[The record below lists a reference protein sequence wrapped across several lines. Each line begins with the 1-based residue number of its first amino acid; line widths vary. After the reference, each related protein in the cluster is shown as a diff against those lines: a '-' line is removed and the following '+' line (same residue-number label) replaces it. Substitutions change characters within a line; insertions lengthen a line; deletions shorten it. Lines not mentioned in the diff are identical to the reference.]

1 MPKKILVVDDE
12 EDMVA
17 ILLRRLK
24 HYGYETACAHDGKE
38 ALRAIKEER
47 FDLVISDI
55 MMPVMD
61 GAQLARVLRS
71 DPTTKDIPLIFLTAL
86 QAQDEKTSYGIA
98 ESETIFTKPFDIKA
112 LVSKI
117 EEKLITK
124 SEK

>member
-12 EDMVA
+12 EDMVT
-17 ILLRRLK
+17 ILRRRLK
-24 HYGYETACAHDGKE
+24 HYGYETACARDGKE
-38 ALRAIKEER
+38 ALRVIKEER
-47 FDLVISDI
+47 FDLIILDI

-61 GAQLARVLRS
+61 GAQLALILRG
-71 DPTTKDIPLIFLTAL
+71 DPTTKNIPLIFLTAL
-86 QAQDEKTSYGIA
+86 QAKGERTGYGVP
-98 ESETIFTKPFDIKA
+98 ESEIIFAKPFDIKE